1 MQATGVFTWRQ
12 PMDVSLYPPVGNP
25 CAYLL
30 ENALCYIIS
39 GLLLLVVGV
48 IITSLTFQN
57 LEDYKNEHVNRYAGP
72 VLIGA
77 GILVIARGALS
88 HLCPQRSQ
96 FARQRSL
103 LRRYVRELY
112 TRPILGLRNDSSN
125 LCDIR
130 VSESQDIAEIQECPR
145 PTRPTTPTFLSIQY
159 SPGPPSYS
167 STPYSP
173 LPPVYTSAP
182 ATPRPFFFGSR
193 LRMYSDDPPP
203 YDVVMNQ
210 DYVVSETVTES
221 MASEETAVN
230 LDEEEAFQ
238 SADEECCL
246 EAPPSYDEFMRT
258 SRL

>member
-167 STPYSP
+167 S
-173 LPPVYTSAP
+173 
-182 ATPRPFFFGSR
+182 R

-230 LDEEEAFQ
+230 LDDEEAFQ

>member
-57 LEDYKNEHVNRYAGP
+57 LEDYKNEHHVNRYAGP

-112 TRPILGLRNDSSN
+112 TRPIIGLRNDSPN
-125 LCDIR
+125 LCDIQ
-130 VSESQDIAEIQECPR
+130 VSESQDIAEIQQCPR
-145 PTRPTTPTFLSIQY
+145 SVRPNPPAFLSLQY

-167 STPYSP
+167 
-173 LPPVYTSAP
+173 SAP

-193 LRMYSDDPPP
+193 LQMYNDDPPP
-203 YDVVMNQ
+203 YDVVVNQ
-210 DYVVSETVTES
+210 EYVVTETVTES

-230 LDEEEAFQ
+230 LDEDEAFQ
-238 SADEECCL
+238 SADEECCP

-258 SRL
+258 STF

>member
-145 PTRPTTPTFLSIQY
+145 PTRPTTPTFLS
-159 SPGPPSYS
+159 
-167 STPYSP
+167 
-173 LPPVYTSAP
+173 AP

-230 LDEEEAFQ
+230 LDDEEAFQ

>member
-130 VSESQDIAEIQECPR
+130 VSESQDIAEIQECP
-145 PTRPTTPTFLSIQY
+145 
-159 SPGPPSYS
+159 
-167 STPYSP
+167 
-173 LPPVYTSAP
+173 SAP

-230 LDEEEAFQ
+230 LDDEEAFQ